1 MISLGLLKVI
11 RWVDGNGIGVS
22 IESESVT
29 SCLYSHYL
37 VLLSKN
43 LSIWVSD
50 LRAGSNF
57 VKRWKKQTP
66 SEKRKMTETWC
77 FHTSYHGKKN
87 VIVGLK
93 IQIGRDVS
101 CYWNE
106 GILPDKSLGYS
117 PKRLALNTEYLKF
130 FWRIV
135 RNCFKVCLIV
145 KFATIDRDNVEC
157 HWFNF

>member
-1 MISLGLLKVI
+1 MNP
-11 RWVDGNGIGVS
+11 W
-22 IESESVT
+22 
-29 SCLYSHYL
+29 L
-37 VLLSKN
+37 VGFTLIILFGFQR
-43 LSIWVSD
+43 IWVFEYQTWELVVIFSKD
-50 LRAGSNF
+50 GKNRHHQEKEKWQKHDVFTLHIMA
-57 VKRWKKQTP
+57 KKI
-66 SEKRKMTETWC
+66 
-77 FHTSYHGKKN
+77 

-145 KFATIDRDNVEC
+145 KFATIVNGFSVLGGGAEMEP
-157 HWFNF
+157 FVF

>member
-1 MISLGLLKVI
+1 MISLGLLKAI
-11 RWVDGNGIGVS
+11 RWVGGNGIDVS

-29 SCLYSHYL
+29 SWLYSHYL

-50 LRAGSNF
+50 LRADSNF
-57 VKRWKKQTP
+57 SKDGKNRHHQEKEKWQKHDVFTLHIMAKKI
-66 SEKRKMTETWC
+66 
-77 FHTSYHGKKN
+77 

-101 CYWNE
+101 CYWNK

-117 PKRLALNTEYLKF
+117 PKRLSLNTEYLKI